1 MNLEFPLLTRMFN
14 LTRGFIASTRAFN
27 PAKSCHRAFSFLT
40 GAVKLVTS
48 RFELVTPRLDLV
60 TCGFELVTRKFE
72 LVTCEVE
79 LVTCKPPLV
88 TPVLLFHV
96 RMFF

>member
-1 MNLEFPLLTRMFN
+1 MEFPLLTRMFH

-40 GAVKLVTS
+40 GAVKLVT
-48 RFELVTPRLDLV
+48 PRLDLV

-72 LVTCEVE
+72 LVTCAVE

-88 TPVLLFHV
+88 T
-96 RMFF
+96 RNS